1 MPRGTL
7 VVGTENDHGRLYVYI
22 KNNGHPLPEDF
33 STRTFDLGLQI
44 VRNLAEIE
52 LKGEFGLKNEDSM
65 VVADIYC
72 PLALMEA

>member
-1 MPRGTL
+1 M
-7 VVGTENDHGRLYVYI
+7 DACMYI
-22 KNNGHPLPEDF
+22 LKIMDTRCRKI
-33 STRTFDLGLQI
+33 SVRTFDLGLQI

>member
-1 MPRGTL
+1 M
-7 VVGTENDHGRLYVYI
+7 
-22 KNNGHPLPEDF
+22 PEDF